1 MCCLHFFSEI
11 SCLISFYQICQS
23 RRYSLKGNELFLIHL
38 WPLFFVVLMHG
49 NLSYMEFVSNNI
61 LCSMCF
67 RSRKNISRKE
77 LILIRL
83 NHRRSRQDLVDF
95 VMSFQHHISKHSILN
110 TLRRIPCIFQI
121 WSIATWSKRYVGF
134 AHFHFNVPWNYA
146 MALN

>member
-1 MCCLHFFSEI
+1 MIWENGINMVLLTLCAAYIFSEL
-11 SCLISFYQICQS
+11 SCLVSFYQICQS

-83 NHRRSRQDLVDF
+83 NHRRSRRDLVDF

-110 TLRRIPCIFQI
+110 TLRRIPCIF
-121 WSIATWSKRYVGF
+121 
-134 AHFHFNVPWNYA
+134 
-146 MALN
+146 

>member
-1 MCCLHFFSEI
+1 MCAAYIFSEI
-11 SCLISFYQICQS
+11 SCLVSFYQICQS

-77 LILIRL
+77 LVLIRL
-83 NHRRSRQDLVDF
+83 NHRRSVEDLRDF
-95 VMSFQHHISKHSILN
+95 VMSFRNKALKHSISN
-110 TLRRIPCIFQI
+110 NLRRIPCFFLNLVN
-121 WSIATWSKRYVGF
+121 SNMKLRYVGF
-134 AHFHFNVPWNYA
+134 AHFHFKVP
-146 MALN
+146 LN